1 MASIINTVRAT
12 VLSIANKNNYGYITP
27 NDFNLYAKQAQ
38 LDIFED
44 YFYQYNSW
52 IVKQNARVSGSNYAN
67 IVKSLVEV
75 IDSFSS
81 TKGLIN
87 TGINLFDLPDDYY
100 LIDKVNYYPN
110 ITTTGTITFGSTG
123 TTLIDSAANFLGLV
137 GGSIPVKPGMLIT
150 NTSAGGL
157 YSGASAFV
165 VSVDSNTQLTISS
178 NDFLTGSFGDTSY
191 TILST
196 KGITEVERVSQN
208 KIFYLNSTPL
218 TSPGLLFPAYV
229 LGGANNINTGN
240 TITVYPESIVNA
252 GTVVSQ
258 YIRYPKDPNWTYAT
272 LAAGEPLFDESAAD
286 YQDFELPLS
295 DQVNIINKILQ
306 YAGMSI
312 REVTLTQFGQ
322 AQQNMDDSQESP
334 SLTS

>member
-52 IVKQNARVSGSNYAN
+52 IVKQNARVSGSDYAD
-67 IVKSLVEV
+67 IIKGLVEV

-100 LIDKVNYYPN
+100 LIDKINYYPN
-110 ITTTGTITFGSTG
+110 LTATGTLTFGSTG
-123 TTLIDSAANFLGLV
+123 NTLIDSAANFV
-137 GGSIPVKPGMLIT
+137 TGGQVVAGQLIV
-150 NTSAGGL
+150 NTTGGGI
-157 YSGASAFV
+157 YSGGSAFV
-165 VSVDSNTQLTISS
+165 VSVDSEIQLTIST
-178 NDFLTGSFGDTSY
+178 NDFFTGTFEGTSY
-191 TILST
+191 SILST
-196 KGITEVERVSQN
+196 KGITEIERVSQN
-208 KIFYLNSTPL
+208 KIFYLNSSPL
-218 TSPGLLFPAYV
+218 TTPGLSFPAYV
-229 LGGANNINTGN
+229 LGGANNVNTGN
-240 TITVYPESIVNA
+240 TITVYPESIVTA

-272 LAAGEPLFDESAAD
+272 LAAGEPLFDESALD

-312 REVTLTQFGQ
+312 REIALTQFGQ
-322 AQQNMDDSQESP
+322 VQEKMDDSQESP
-334 SLTS
+334 NLTS

>member
-52 IVKQNARVSGSNYAN
+52 IVKQNARVSGSDYAD
-67 IVKSLVEV
+67 IIKGLVEV

-100 LIDKVNYYPN
+100 LIDKINYYPN
-110 ITTTGTITFGSTG
+110 LTARGTLTFGSTG
-123 TTLIDSAANFLGLV
+123 NTLIDSAATFV
-137 GGSIPVKPGMLIT
+137 TGGQVAAGQLIV
-150 NTSAGGL
+150 NTTGGGI
-157 YSGASAFV
+157 YSGGSAFV
-165 VSVDSNTQLTISS
+165 VSVDSNTQLTIST
-178 NDFLTGSFGDTSY
+178 NDFFTGSFGDTSY
-191 TILST
+191 AILST
-196 KGITEVERVSQN
+196 KGITEIERVSQN
-208 KIFYLNSTPL
+208 KIFYLNSSPL
-218 TSPGLLFPAYV
+218 TAPGLSFPAYV
-229 LGGANNINTGN
+229 LGGANNVNTGN
-240 TITVYPESIVNA
+240 TITVYPESIVTA

-272 LAAGEPLFDESAAD
+272 LAAGEPLFDESALD

-295 DQVNIINKILQ
+295 DQVNLINKILQ

-312 REVTLTQFGQ
+312 REIALTQFGQ
-322 AQQNMDDSQESP
+322 VQEQMDDKQQG
-334 SLTS
+334 